1 MASQDKHNL
10 YDILLQL
17 VLYRIF
23 DHLTLT
29 YLLTTASKLKQCS
42 LKFQ

>member
-10 YDILLQL
+10 YDI
-17 VLYRIF
+17 
-23 DHLTLT
+23 TLT
-29 YLLTTASKLKQCS
+29 YLLTTASKLKQSS